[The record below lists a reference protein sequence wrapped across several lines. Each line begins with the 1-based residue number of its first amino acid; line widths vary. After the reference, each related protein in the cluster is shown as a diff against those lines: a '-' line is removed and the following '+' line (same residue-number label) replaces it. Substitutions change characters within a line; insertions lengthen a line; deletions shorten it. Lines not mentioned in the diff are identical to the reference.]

1 MRILYQLRAV
11 GLILLLSVATATAD
25 ELHLTSGDRYTGSVV
40 RLTAGMLTFRTAHGT
55 LTIPWAEVSG
65 LSVNEEIVITTAD
78 GAEVT
83 LPGATIDLAAT
94 TALARPEPAVVITG
108 GAGAGLIASGGNT
121 SVNSM
126 RLDGDAVV
134 RMGDNRYTF
143 AGDINRAQDRGVV
156 TAQNWTS
163 SARYDRFLSPR
174 VFVNANV
181 IFTNDRF
188 RDLDLRAAYGAGL
201 GFQVVDRPLVK
212 FNVDAGVGY
221 VNENFD
227 VADDNRYAA
236 VRESGKADVI
246 LVAER
251 VVLFHKHDGYF
262 GVTGIDNF
270 FVQTENGV
278 RFTLLAGLV
287 TTFRL
292 DVDYDRSPAPDRE
305 KIDRT
310 FALTLGYRF

>member
-1 MRILYQLRAV
+1 MRILFQLWAA
-11 GLILLLSVATATAD
+11 GLIFTLSVATATAD
-25 ELHLTSGDRYTGSVV
+25 ELRLTSGDRYTGSVV
-40 RLTAGMLTFRTAHGT
+40 RLSAGILTFQTAHGT

-65 LSVNEEIVITTAD
+65 LSVNEEIAITTAD
-78 GAEVT
+78 GTVT

-94 TALARPEPAVVITG
+94 TALARPQPPVVITG
-108 GAGAGLIASGGNT
+108 GVGAGLIASGGNT
-121 SVNSM
+121 SVNSL
-126 RLDGDAVV
+126 RLDGDAVM
-134 RMGDNRYTF
+134 RMGENRYTF

-163 SARYDRFLSPR
+163 SARYDRFLTPR
-174 VFVNANV
+174 IFVNANV

-188 RDLDLRAAYGAGL
+188 RDLDLRGAYGAGL

-212 FNVDAGVGY
+212 FNVDAGLGY

-227 VADDNRYAA
+227 VAEDDSYAA
-236 VRESGKADVI
+236 VRESGKADVF

-262 GVTGIDNF
+262 GVTGTDNF

-278 RFTLLAGLV
+278 RFNLVAGLV